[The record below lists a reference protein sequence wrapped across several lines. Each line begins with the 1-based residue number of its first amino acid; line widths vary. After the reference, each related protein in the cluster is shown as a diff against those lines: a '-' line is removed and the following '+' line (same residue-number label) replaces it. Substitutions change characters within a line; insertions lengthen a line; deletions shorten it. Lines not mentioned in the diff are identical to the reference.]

1 MEKAFCSMAKGVSM
15 TSSAILRSSSFATRS
30 PFEDDRNALF
40 DIIYKRSFG
49 RGDIT
54 LSSGKKSDFYF
65 DMKPSMLDA
74 KGAHLMAKLLLAEVV
89 VVGGD
94 YVGGLE
100 MGAVPITGA
109 VCAYSHFVNTPINGF
124 FVRKTAKEHGSKK
137 RVEGPAKN
145 ENLNGKKLVVIDDV
159 TTSGASALL
168 AVVACREA
176 GADVLLVVSI
186 VDRGE
191 GASETFAAENINFK
205 SIFHASDFLNRPL

>member
-1 MEKAFCSMAKGVSM
+1 M
-15 TSSAILRSSSFATRS
+15 TSSAILRPSSFATRS
-30 PFEDDRNALF
+30 SFEDDRNALF
-40 DIIYKRSFG
+40 DIIYERSFG

-89 VVGGD
+89 EVGGD

-109 VCAYSHFVNTPINGF
+109 VCAYSHVVNAPINGF

-137 RVEGPAKN
+137 RVEGFARN
-145 ENLNGKKLVVIDDV
+145 ENLRDKKLVVIDDV

-186 VDRGE
+186 LDRGE

-205 SIFHASDFLNRPL
+205 SIFHASDFLNRSL

>member
-1 MEKAFCSMAKGVSM
+1 MA
-15 TSSAILRSSSFATRS
+15 
-30 PFEDDRNALF
+30 P
-40 DIIYKRSFG
+40 
-49 RGDIT
+49 
-54 LSSGKKSDFYF
+54 
-65 DMKPSMLDA
+65 
-74 KGAHLMAKLLLAEVV
+74 
-89 VVGGD
+89 
-94 YVGGLE
+94 
-100 MGAVPITGA
+100 
-109 VCAYSHFVNTPINGF
+109 
-124 FVRKTAKEHGSKK
+124 KK

-145 ENLNGKKLVVIDDV
+145 ENLSGKKLVVIDDV